1 MSFKITIEETKDVRK
16 TIGKK
21 WEIVGKDGER
31 GYTPEVETITTER
44 QDIYIQIVDE
54 LDLIAVIEAVNK
66 TAKRKE

>member
-1 MSFKITIEETKDVRK
+1 MSFKITIEETRDVRK
-16 TIGKK
+16 TIGKQ

-44 QDIYIQIVDE
+44 TEIYRQVVDD

-66 TAKRKE
+66 IKK